1 MNGSTFYFDF
11 EVSLMVWLQNLIGSV
26 GGSIAGFVTMLGEEL
41 IYVALLGLLYWS
53 INKRI
58 GTMIGENLMLALLLN
73 PMLKNIFVRRRPYF
87 DHADIKC
94 LKKVDSSADLYD
106 IAAQGYSFPSGHSTN
121 SAVVYG
127 SLAVAFRKTLFI
139 VIGIVLPLLVG
150 LSRICLGVHYPTDVL
165 VGWALGLLSI
175 GIMAL
180 LRKLIKKAWLRYLII
195 LLLTIPGC
203 FYCTSHD
210 YYTALGMTVGFF
222 ASQLFEARFVRF
234 ENTKNVLN
242 MILRVLLGLLLFLGV
257 NSVLKLLF
265 GAFSDGEYLF
275 RVLRYAIDV
284 FVLMG
289 VYPIAFRYIDR
300 LFPRKSPAK
309 QQG

>member
-1 MNGSTFYFDF
+1 M
-11 EVSLMVWLQNLIGSV
+11 LLLQNLLGSY
-26 GGSIAGFVTMLGEEL
+26 GGTVAGIVTTLGEEL
-41 IYVALLGLLYWS
+41 VYVALLGLLYWG
-53 INKRI
+53 INKRA
-58 GTMIGENLMLALLLN
+58 GTVIGENLMLALLLN

-94 LKKVDSSADLYD
+94 LKKVDSSAGLYD

-127 SLAVAFRKTLFI
+127 SLATIFRKPIFT
-139 VIGIVLPLLVG
+139 VIGIVLPLLIG

-165 VGWALGLLSI
+165 VGWALGVLSI
-175 GIMAL
+175 GLMAL
-180 LRKLIKKAWLRYLII
+180 LRKFVKKAWIRYLIV

-222 ASQLFEARFVRF
+222 ASRLFEARFVHF
-234 ENTKNVLN
+234 ENTKNIPN
-242 MILRVLLGLLLFLGV
+242 MIARVLGGILLFVGL
-257 NSVLKLLF
+257 NSVLKMLLVRI
-265 GAFSDGEYLF
+265 SDGEYLF
-275 RVLRYAIDV
+275 CVLRYAIDV

-289 VYPIAFRYIDR
+289 VYPISFRYIDR
-300 LFPRKSPAK
+300 LFSRKNNAK
-309 QQG
+309 SHP